1 MLDGIPIITF
11 RLNRNKQ
18 SFSFRKRIESFSHA
32 FSGLQILLK
41 EKHNLRIHL
50 FASVFVVVA
59 SFVFKI
65 NKIEWLFI
73 IFSIGLVIIAET
85 INTAI
90 ENMYDFISPEKHELI
105 KKIKDIS
112 AAAVLLASIFAG
124 TIGIIVFLP
133 KI

>member
-1 MLDGIPIITF
+1 M
-11 RLNRNKQ
+11 NSHKY
-18 SFSFRKRIESFSHA
+18 SFSFRTRIESFSYA
-32 FSGLQILLK
+32 FSGLQILIK
-41 EKHNLRIHL
+41 EEHNLRIHL
-50 FASVFVVVA
+50 VATVFVVVA

-73 IFSIGLVIIAET
+73 IFSIGLVIIAEI

-90 ENMYDFISPEKHELI
+90 ENICDFISPEKHELI

-112 AAAVLLASIFAG
+112 AAAVLLVSIFAG
-124 TIGIIVFLP
+124 IVGIIVFLP

>member
-1 MLDGIPIITF
+1 M
-11 RLNRNKQ
+11 NSVKQ
-18 SFSFRKRIESFSHA
+18 SFSFRKRIISFSYA
-32 FSGLQILLK
+32 LCGLKILIK
-41 EKHNLRIHL
+41 EEHNLRIHL
-50 FASVFVVVA
+50 FASVFVLVA

-65 NKIEWLFI
+65 NNIEWLFI
-73 IFSIGLVIIAET
+73 IFSIGLVIITET

-90 ENMYDFISPEKHELI
+90 ENICDFISPEKHKMI

-124 TIGIIVFLP
+124 TVGVIVFLP